1 MKRHVS
7 KDHGFKTKQHGAR
20 PLWKACLLQTFFA
33 ENRHIN
39 YFVVHDS
46 CEAEKPSGDPRFALS
61 SMAEEV
67 EQQLTRKIQELE
79 ESEAGLNSRGHRT
92 QVSPWLEMTRWS
104 VYLCGQDLRVAARL
118 VELPDPNTDDGCL
131 LAVVAAFDR
140 VIEQARNSI
149 LEDRVSVFD
158 QHRINSFIRG
168 RTAARPIVSKLRDG
182 TYKKYKEVWKRL
194 LCFVY
199 RMICKN
205 QQPSLHCVITNAQS
219 RALDEMINAARAAH
233 AARAESN
240 FNTERERSS
249 IGGLQPV
256 PQDVL
261 DLRCLEFSVSLLDHC
276 LKGNIY
282 DSVVVGFLAVLGI
295 NVKEL
300 GFYDAGRYTSHL
312 SALIKMAQMLVVQRA
327 VAAADMGEVDYPADL
342 LEEMQD
348 RFMVYGSRSPINWAQ
363 KLRTYGSKIRDTT
376 TSLGR
381 IDWSEDGQRLRYKE
395 LELDMEGLRRLV
407 RTETELAQEQLAGL
421 LLIRP
426 DESREDI
433 VPALCLRRLRDDPT
447 IQQKG
452 WSFIDDKRNA
462 ELHGY
467 ERWLL
472 RRVLE
477 CEWLQEEFL
486 ARPKWMKPSR
496 SSMAAAKWKAQ
507 AVEHYLAQRNGE
519 RRRNLSIQHGRVIIH
534 TTYHKGQ
541 QQTGAYK
548 DNIRFLPSAVGDL
561 LLDYIVCVIPLRQ
574 SFLRQS
580 APKALISPY
589 LWWKDDGVWADNRLT
604 RSMEG
609 ACARAE
615 APRLHISN
623 WRQMTVAI
631 VKTKFASELSC
642 FDPDLADEDA
652 EEIDEDIRIMT
663 KQRNHTTRTV
673 NRAYANQNNANF
685 GNVWDGLIRRS
696 LRASTLWKDLWGLDV
711 VLKGKKRF
719 ASEEVKGPAMVKKV
733 AMGVYRP
740 KKAWSPAALLG
751 GVRSLYGKEDMAWR
765 SPEQERAMTTIMSWT
780 EQVLVILPTGSGKS
794 LLFMLPCTLPDA
806 GVTVLVVPLV
816 SLRGDLLRRLREL
829 GIDHLVWLPG
839 ETREAGLVLVTVEAA
854 STGEFMA
861 YGQRLVAGQRLDR
874 IVVDECHLTVT
885 AAEYRQSMVDLAV
898 IRSLRTQF
906 VYLTATLP
914 PAMQAE
920 FEEQNHLL
928 NPKVIRASSN
938 RPNLFYIVRKA
949 ERRGNLL
956 EQSAYEAQEAWRNS
970 GLFDHSRDK
979 IILYVRTRAEADELS
994 VLLGCAIYT
1003 AKIGTATE
1011 KEEVLTKWTGS
1022 ADQPCMVATTALGA
1036 GFDYPHIRLVMHVNE
1051 PDSIIDF
1058 AQESGRAGRDG
1069 RQAYSFVM
1077 LPASWEAQQ
1086 EPHAEEPVEAW
1097 EGAGRDIGLRKKR
1110 ERRAIQEYLRGV
1122 KCFRTCLSEHLDLP
1136 VHRRWCMK
1144 EEDVACEVCKVGHD
1158 EVVPPL
1164 PERAKEGEAKTHTGA
1179 AIIQRKRQEA
1189 YLELSRYREDL
1200 LQEEYKVP
1208 KEIRINYTK
1217 WAETY

>member
-1 MKRHVS
+1 MEESFTYLPQWRVLLCPECGFCLQPHEGAWKRHLRGKPHQIFGKQLAGLLRLLRSYDLVAPERAIRPKTVIPIINGLRRHKGFQCLSCFQFLTTSLVTMKRHVS

-496 SSMAAAKWKAQ
+496 SSMVAAKWKAQ
-507 AVEHYLAQRNGE
+507 AVEHYLAQVDTFLE
-519 RRRNLSIQHGRVIIH
+519 RLLLLVHITGGQPARGTELLSLQWCNTVHGLRRNVFIEDGLVSFV
-534 TTYHKGQ
+534 TFYHKGYSVTNSTKIIHRYLPREIGELLVYYIWLVLPFCGQ
-541 QQTGAYK
+541 LKMLAFDAKEKTSQ
-548 DNIRFLPSAVGDL
+548 FLWSKGKEPWDSGRLSGVLTREFRTHLGTH
-561 LLDYIVCVIPLRQ
+561 VNIPLWRHAAIAISRRHSKGRCFKRDYDAQEVQ
-574 SFLRQS
+574 SRADAQAGHNS
-580 APKALISPY
+580 THAGLIY
-589 LWWKDDGVWADNRLT
+589 
-604 RSMEG
+604 
-609 ACARAE
+609 ARGIEE
-615 APRLHISN
+615 APGH
-623 WRQMTVAI
+623 VAS
-631 VKTKFASELSC
+631 A
-642 FDPDLADEDA
+642 
-652 EEIDEDIRIMT
+652 
-663 KQRNHTTRTV
+663 
-673 NRAYANQNNANF
+673 
-685 GNVWDGLIRRS
+685 RS
-696 LRASTLWKDLWGLDV
+696 
-711 VLKGKKRF
+711 
-719 ASEEVKGPAMVKKV
+719 
-733 AMGVYRP
+733 
-740 KKAWSPAALLG
+740 
-751 GVRSLYGKEDMAWR
+751 
-765 SPEQERAMTTIMSWT
+765 
-780 EQVLVILPTGSGKS
+780 
-794 LLFMLPCTLPDA
+794 
-806 GVTVLVVPLV
+806 
-816 SLRGDLLRRLREL
+816 
-829 GIDHLVWLPG
+829 
-839 ETREAGLVLVTVEAA
+839 
-854 STGEFMA
+854 
-861 YGQRLVAGQRLDR
+861 
-874 IVVDECHLTVT
+874 
-885 AAEYRQSMVDLAV
+885 EYRALSRDWHLYLGF
-898 IRSLRTQF
+898 S
-906 VYLTATLP
+906 VYLTSRPKPLDGLP
-914 PAMQAE
+914 ALWQDCS
-920 FEEQNHLL
+920 H
-928 NPKVIRASSN
+928 ASM
-938 RPNLFYIVRKA
+938 
-949 ERRGNLL
+949 G
-956 EQSAYEAQEAWRNS
+956 
-970 GLFDHSRDK
+970 
-979 IILYVRTRAEADELS
+979 
-994 VLLGCAIYT
+994 
-1003 AKIGTATE
+1003 
-1011 KEEVLTKWTGS
+1011 
-1022 ADQPCMVATTALGA
+1022 GA
-1036 GFDYPHIRLVMHVNE
+1036 GN
-1051 PDSIIDF
+1051 
-1058 AQESGRAGRDG
+1058 
-1069 RQAYSFVM
+1069 
-1077 LPASWEAQQ
+1077 
-1086 EPHAEEPVEAW
+1086 
-1097 EGAGRDIGLRKKR
+1097 
-1110 ERRAIQEYLRGV
+1110 
-1122 KCFRTCLSEHLDLP
+1122 T
-1136 VHRRWCMK
+1136 
-1144 EEDVACEVCKVGHD
+1144 
-1158 EVVPPL
+1158 
-1164 PERAKEGEAKTHTGA
+1164 GEKG
-1179 AIIQRKRQEA
+1179 RKRFSSA
-1189 YLELSRYREDL
+1189 ELD
-1200 LQEEYKVP
+1200 
-1208 KEIRINYTK
+1208 KEMNTGNIVGTKKMRI
-1217 WAETY
+1217 